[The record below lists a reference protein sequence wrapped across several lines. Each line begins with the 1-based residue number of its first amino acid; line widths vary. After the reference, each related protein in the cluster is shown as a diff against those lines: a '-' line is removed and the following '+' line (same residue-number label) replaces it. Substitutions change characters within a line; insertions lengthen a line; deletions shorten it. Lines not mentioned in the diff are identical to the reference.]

1 MEKPQNGP
9 LSISFGYDHFIDNYK
24 VISVSTKNEVSVYT
38 LGTDYWTRIEDIP
51 NNYRIHNIGTFVSGT
66 VNWFATDD
74 SSMHFILSLDL
85 EKESY
90 QQLLLPDYENENVW
104 WILVVLKDCLCVFA
118 RSDMFWMF
126 GL

>member
-1 MEKPQNGP
+1 M
-9 LSISFGYDHFIDNYK
+9 
-24 VISVSTKNEVSVYT
+24 
-38 LGTDYWTRIEDIP
+38 
-51 NNYRIHNIGTFVSGT
+51 SGT
-66 VNWFATDD
+66 VNWLPSDY
-74 SSMHFILSLDL
+74 SSILSLDL